1 MKKKILF
8 LLLTFV
14 FILPSIVLADDTR
27 IVITN
32 VQMTSDMEVPV
43 YGGRVQKS
51 YETVAT
57 VGSPAYMADSMGEWF
72 KFDGESW
79 NRYEAGLFNEGRYR
93 YSNQIRIDGPEGSNY
108 RLSNETTL
116 TVNGVGWTPG
126 ADVVIDNT
134 YSYKYFRSPEYV
146 VEKTELELTFE
157 KTSSYNIPV
166 NYVNYAI
173 KSFSVVESVLGGVGS
188 YTFSKMSGP
197 EWINVSSD
205 GTISGT
211 PTVIGENSVLVVRV
225 TDEEENYKEI
235 SLNVDNTYADPAD
248 RTNVLAVEITSNME
262 TPTYGGEVKSSYTYN
277 TTVGSPAYMTPHMGS
292 WYKYNG
298 SSWVRYNEATFTEGT
313 YRFNNQIRVDEA
325 AGYTHK
331 LTEETTLLVDGES
344 WTPNADLVVANT
356 YTYRY
361 FRSPEYVVKM
371 PVTVVFNTNGGSNIP
386 NQNIFKGD
394 KAERPE
400 NPTRDDDIF
409 VGWFEDPELTIPF
422 DFDKII
428 NENTIIYAKWTVV
441 LHELYATITVP
452 VNGDH
457 PDFTPVS
464 ANPEAYRVEFMKWSY
479 TFPTYTELTEED
491 VFVAGKTYDF
501 GVRFVANEGYEID
514 GGADYYIN
522 NELSVT
528 AYHLGSERGMSFIA
542 ETAEITSFNITGI
555 VAPKGGKLPNT
566 EDIGITTP
574 GVVLRETRWIDEAS
588 EHIMEGTDKFSA
600 KRKYILVLEFDPA
613 VGYIFA
619 EEIGED
625 NINANAQYLM
635 GEFIKERPEIRL
647 YYEAIEPQLI
657 TSAPKVKVTN
667 ANENTLLVSYNDPDN
682 TEEFEIYRSTNKK
695 KNFKK
700 IATVTTT
707 SYVDTG
713 LTYGTTYYYKVKAIN
728 TLNNKTSS
736 VVSGKTIPNKVENLR
751 VDSIGST
758 NVKLSYDKVNVNG
771 YEVYYGT
778 SAKKMS
784 KATTISNSNTLTY
797 NKTKLK
803 SNTTYYF
810 KVKAYK
816 KVGRKKIYGSFS
828 DTVKVRT
835 APAVPKVTVS
845 NKDYE
850 SLSISV
856 KASSGAVSYEIQ
868 KSLDKTS
875 YDTIKVLD
883 KAGNYVDT
891 GLTLGTTYY
900 YRVKAC
906 NSESKCSGW
915 TSVLSKKVILTTP
928 STPKKTLGIFNI
940 KLDINKVNG
949 AEGYEIYRS
958 TSKKKNYK
966 LVTTLDSETLTYN
979 DTGLSENKT
988 YYYKVRAYRTVDDTK
1003 VYSSYSSIL
1012 TARTKKMSSSQ
1023 RKALSKAKSYVK
1035 STYGYSYNTLYAA
1048 LKKLKYSD
1056 SVIKFAIQYSKV
1068 NYKTEAVEVAKRL
1081 ASKQEYYAFEM
1092 LIALHDLGFSDEDAE
1107 YGALNAGISYL
1118 PEE

>member
-14 FILPSIVLADDTR
+14 FVMPYIVFADDNR
-27 IVITN
+27 IVVTN
-32 VQMTSDMEVPV
+32 VEMTSDMGAPV
-43 YGGRVQKS
+43 YGGSVRES
-51 YETVAT
+51 FATVVT
-57 VGSPAYMADSMGEWF
+57 VGSPSYMSTSMGNWF
-72 KFDGESW
+72 RYDGEKW
-79 NRYEAGLFNEGRYR
+79 VRYNAGLFKEGRYY
-93 YSNQIRIDGPEGSNY
+93 YSNQIRIDGSDGY
-108 RLSNETTL
+108 THRLSEDSTL
-116 TVNGVGWTPG
+116 TVDGVVWEPKNPTIT
-126 ADVVIDNT
+126 DTT
-134 YSYKYFRSPEYV
+134 YSYRYFKSPEYV

-157 KTSSYNIPV
+157 KSSSYVIPD
-166 NYVNYAI
+166 NYVNNPI
-173 KSFSVVESVLGGVGS
+173 QSFSVAESVLGGVGA
-188 YTFSKMSGP
+188 YTFSRISGP

-211 PTVIGENSVLVVRV
+211 PTETGENSYLVVRV
-225 TDEEENYKEI
+225 TDEEENFKEI
-235 SLNVDNTYADPAD
+235 SIYVNNTYVDPAD
-248 RTNVLAVEITSNME
+248 RTNVLAVEISSDME
-262 TPTYGGEVKSSYTYN
+262 TPVYGGEAKTYYTY
-277 TTVGSPAYMTPHMGS
+277 TTSTGQPAYMTPHMGS
-292 WYKYNG
+292 WHKYNG

-313 YRFNNQIRVDEA
+313 YRYNNQIRVDEA

-331 LTEETTLLVDGES
+331 LTEETTLLIDGET

-371 PVTVVFNTNGGSNIP
+371 PVTVTFNTNGGSNIT

-394 KAERPE
+394 KAVRPDD
-400 NPTRDDDIF
+400 PTMDNGVF
-409 VGWFEDPELTIPF
+409 EGWFANPELTIPF
-422 DFDKII
+422 DFDTTI
-428 NENTIIYAKWTVV
+428 NENTIVYAKWTII
-441 LHELYATITVP
+441 LHELYATITAP

-501 GVRFVANEGYEID
+501 AVRFVANEGYEIA
-514 GGADYYIN
+514 GAADYYIN

-528 AYHLGSERGMSFIA
+528 AYHLGSERGISFVA
-542 ETAEITSFNITGI
+542 ETAEITSFTITGI
-555 VAPKGGKLPNT
+555 SAPKGGKLANT
-566 EDIGITTP
+566 ENVRITTP

-613 VGYIFA
+613 VGYVFA

-647 YYEAIEPQLI
+647 YYEATEPQLI

-728 TLNNKTSS
+728 TLNNKMSS
-736 VVSGKTIPNKVENLR
+736 VVSGKTIPNKVENLK

-778 SAKKMS
+778 STKKMS

-875 YDTIKVLD
+875 YETLKVLD
-883 KAGNYVDT
+883 KAGTYVDT

-900 YRVKAC
+900 YKVKAC

-928 STPKKTLGIFNI
+928 STPKKSVGIFNI

-949 AEGYEIYRS
+949 ANGYELYRS
-958 TSKKKNYK
+958 TSKNKNYK

-988 YYYKVRAYRTVDDTK
+988 YYYKVRVYRIVGDTK

-1012 TARTKKMSSSQ
+1012 TAKTKKMSSSQ

-1081 ASKQEYYAFEM
+1081 ASKQEYHAFEM
-1092 LIALHDLGFSDEDAE
+1092 LIALHDLGFSEEDAE

>member
-72 KFDGESW
+72 KFDGERW

-166 NYVNYAI
+166 NYVNHAI

-235 SLNVDNTYADPAD
+235 SLNVDNTYADPND

-277 TTVGSPAYMTPHMGS
+277 TTVGSPAYMTTSMGH
-292 WYKYNG
+292 WLKYNG
-298 SSWVRYNEATFTEGT
+298 STWVRYNEATFTEGT
-313 YRFNNQIRVDEA
+313 YRFNNQIRVDGA

-361 FRSPEYVVKM
+361 YRSPEYVVKM
-371 PVTVVFNTNGGSNIP
+371 PVTVTFNTNGGSNIP

-394 KAERPE
+394 KAERPDD
-400 NPTRDDDIF
+400 PTMDNGVF
-409 VGWFEDPELTIPF
+409 EGWFANPELTIPF
-422 DFDKII
+422 DFDTTI
-428 NENTIIYAKWTVV
+428 NENTIIYAKWTII
-441 LHELYATITVP
+441 LNELYATITVP

-667 ANENTLLVSYNDPDN
+667 ANENTLLVSYNAPDN

-707 SYVDTG
+707 S
-713 LTYGTTYYYKVKAIN
+713 
-728 TLNNKTSS
+728 
-736 VVSGKTIPNKVENLR
+736 
-751 VDSIGST
+751 
-758 NVKLSYDKVNVNG
+758 
-771 YEVYYGT
+771 
-778 SAKKMS
+778 
-784 KATTISNSNTLTY
+784 
-797 NKTKLK
+797 
-803 SNTTYYF
+803 
-810 KVKAYK
+810 
-816 KVGRKKIYGSFS
+816 
-828 DTVKVRT
+828 
-835 APAVPKVTVS
+835 
-845 NKDYE
+845 
-850 SLSISV
+850 
-856 KASSGAVSYEIQ
+856 
-868 KSLDKTS
+868 
-875 YDTIKVLD
+875 
-883 KAGNYVDT
+883 YVDT

-928 STPKKTLGIFNI
+928 STPKKSVGIFNI

-949 AEGYEIYRS
+949 ADGYEIYRS
-958 TSKKKNYK
+958 TNKKKNYK

-988 YYYKVRAYRTVDDTK
+988 YYYKVRVYRTVDDTK

-1012 TARTKKMSSSQ
+1012 TAKTKKMSSSQ

-1081 ASKQEYYAFEM
+1081 AGKQEYHAFEM
-1092 LIALHDLGFSDEDAE
+1092 LIELSELGFSDEDAE
-1107 YGALNAGISYL
+1107 YGTLNAGISYL
-1118 PEE
+1118 PDEE